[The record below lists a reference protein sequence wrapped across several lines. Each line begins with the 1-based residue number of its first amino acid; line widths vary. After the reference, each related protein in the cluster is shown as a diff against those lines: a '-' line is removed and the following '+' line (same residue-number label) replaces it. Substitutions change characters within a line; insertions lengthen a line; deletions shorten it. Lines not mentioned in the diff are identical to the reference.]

1 VKLIKGLTFIRDL
14 HFLLDIIR
22 LGYSLRGRRGLS
34 VRVGND
40 NNKEA
45 YIGRE
50 SSLDKA
56 GALCNQKFTQELIFL
71 ALSSVIC
78 INKHVLNFTN
88 VALLCVAKS
97 LGGVGN

>member
-1 VKLIKGLTFIRDL
+1 VWINTG
-14 HFLLDIIR
+14 R

-34 VRVGND
+34 VRVGNTTIRRLILEERKQFRQD
-40 NNKEA
+40 
-45 YIGRE
+45 R
-50 SSLDKA
+50 
-56 GALCNQKFTQELIFL
+56 LCNQKFTQELIFL
-71 ALSSVIC
+71 TISSVIC

>member
-1 VKLIKGLTFIRDL
+1 MWINTS
-14 HFLLDIIR
+14 R

-34 VRVGND
+34 VRVGNTTIRRLILEERKQFRQD
-40 NNKEA
+40 
-45 YIGRE
+45 R
-50 SSLDKA
+50 S
-56 GALCNQKFTQELIFL
+56 ALQPKVYTRIIFFL
-71 ALSSVIC
+71 TLSSVIC